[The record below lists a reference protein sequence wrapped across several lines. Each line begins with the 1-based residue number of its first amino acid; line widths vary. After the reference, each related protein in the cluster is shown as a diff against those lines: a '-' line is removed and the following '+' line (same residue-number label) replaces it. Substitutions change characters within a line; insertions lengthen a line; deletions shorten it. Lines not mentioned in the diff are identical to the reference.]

1 MVFQGA
7 TLTEDFPTELTFEWF
22 LSSVNLL
29 LAAEVRVISKGF
41 FHIEDIHR
49 ASLLYEFSHA
59 LSKRIFD

>member
-29 LAAEVRVISKGF
+29 VAAEVRVISKGF
-41 FHIEDIHR
+41 
-49 ASLLYEFSHA
+49 ST
-59 LSKRIFD
+59 